1 MRRLKIFNRVLP
13 GITFFALLFFCL
25 LFSGCAEDQTKTT
38 ENLPALEQL
47 SQIPQSGYPQPV
59 IEAED
64 GQWLMPAKNYA
75 STRFSGL
82 NEINT
87 ENARNL
93 QVAWTFT
100 TGLTSGHEAAPLI
113 VNNTMYIV
121 TPFPNYL
128 YALDLTQPGAPMK
141 WKYDPKTVPAS
152 QGVACCDVVNRGGAF
167 YNGKI
172 FYNTLDNHTVA
183 VNAETGEEVW
193 KTKVG
198 DINLGESM
206 TMAPIVVK
214 GKVLVGNSGGEFG
227 VRGKITALDSE
238 TGKQVW
244 QAFNTGPDADVLIG
258 ENFRPFYER
267 DRGKDLGVTTWL
279 PDQWKI
285 GGGTVWGWISYD
297 AELDLIYYGTG
308 NPGPWNPEIR
318 PGDNKWTCGIFARKP
333 DTGEAIWAYQWSP
346 HDEFDYDGVN
356 ENVLLDLPINGEI
369 RKTLVRP
376 ERNGHLYVMDRATG
390 QVLSAEP
397 FVHVTVTKGIDLQT
411 GLPNK
416 VEEKATG
423 YGKLVRDICPAAPGA
438 KDWQPSAFSPQTGL
452 LYIPHQNLCME
463 MEGLEANYIA
473 GTPYVGASVRMY
485 AGPGGHRGEFTAWD
499 PVNQRAV
506 WKIQE
511 RFPVWSGALVTAGDV
526 AFYGT
531 MEGWFKAV
539 NARTGELLW
548 QFKTGSG
555 IIGQP
560 VTYRGADGKQYVS
573 ILSGVG
579 GWAGAIVSGELD
591 PRDPT
596 AALGFVGAMQ
606 DLPDYTNKGGMLY
619 TFALP

>member
-333 DTGEAIWAYQWSP
+333 DTGEAIWAYQW
-346 HDEFDYDGVN
+346 
-356 ENVLLDLPINGEI
+356 
-369 RKTLVRP
+369 
-376 ERNGHLYVMDRATG
+376 
-390 QVLSAEP
+390 LSLI
-397 FVHVTVTKGIDLQT
+397 HI
-411 GLPNK
+411 
-416 VEEKATG
+416 
-423 YGKLVRDICPAAPGA
+423 
-438 KDWQPSAFSPQTGL
+438 
-452 LYIPHQNLCME
+452 
-463 MEGLEANYIA
+463 
-473 GTPYVGASVRMY
+473 
-485 AGPGGHRGEFTAWD
+485 
-499 PVNQRAV
+499 
-506 WKIQE
+506 
-511 RFPVWSGALVTAGDV
+511 
-526 AFYGT
+526 
-531 MEGWFKAV
+531 
-539 NARTGELLW
+539 
-548 QFKTGSG
+548 
-555 IIGQP
+555 
-560 VTYRGADGKQYVS
+560 
-573 ILSGVG
+573 
-579 GWAGAIVSGELD
+579 
-591 PRDPT
+591 
-596 AALGFVGAMQ
+596 
-606 DLPDYTNKGGMLY
+606 
-619 TFALP
+619 